1 MYLINAWQI
10 LIHEYLRPKKEWIY
24 FYKNKIQ
31 VGNVTIEAF
40 CVDVDDEEDGS
51 GKGKGAAVPQAEP
64 QTEAGV
70 ANEEVRNKIRQLIP
84 SFVS

>member
-1 MYLINAWQI
+1 M
-10 LIHEYLRPKKEWIY
+10 
-24 FYKNKIQ
+24 
-31 VGNVTIEAF
+31 TIEAF